1 MNVLKFGG
9 TSMGSPA
16 SIKNVVKIVKEKSE
30 SSRVLVVV
38 SAMSGM
44 TDELIRMAKMAE
56 NHDESYIQFYQQAEK
71 RHKETASSLLNGN
84 DIEKVFA
91 GIDEIFREL
100 GQSLRGV
107 FLLSELPEITNN
119 KIISTGE
126 YLSAWLLFNLIQE
139 IDIETRLID
148 SKEYIKGACDG
159 KLVQVDYESSY
170 GKIAKLKEFKSQVFV
185 APGFVA
191 SDSANKTITLGR
203 GGSDFSASLYAVGL
217 KAKNLEIWTDVNG
230 MYSADPRMVTS
241 AVPIEELSFNEAM
254 ELSHFGAKVIY
265 TPTMHPLLQY
275 KIDVLVKNTFEP
287 EHIGTRITHQP
298 VKGTKQIR
306 GLSSI
311 NKISLVSLSGCSMV
325 GITGISSRFF
335 TAMARERLNVI
346 MITQASSEH
355 SICIALK
362 DEDGAKAAE
371 TLGKEFSYE
380 ISVGMINKLTVE
392 NGFAIISLVGENM
405 INTKGICG
413 KAFSAIGRNGIN
425 IHAIAQGSSEISISF
440 VVQENYCRKALN
452 VLHEEF
458 FLSSSKTINLYIAGL
473 GNVGGKLVEIIRD
486 QQNYFEEKIG
496 ARLIV
501 KGISN
506 SRKMMF
512 NENGIDL
519 VNWKELLP
527 QGNVADI
534 ATFVHNIRQQNL
546 RNSVF
551 VDATASELISDYYE
565 ELLESHVNIVTCN
578 KIASSSA
585 FKRYKKLK
593 GLARANN
600 IRFLFESNVGAGLP
614 IINTIN
620 NMLASGDEII
630 SIEGVLSGSVN
641 FVMNE
646 FYGGK
651 TIRESVLLAM
661 KAGYTEPDPRVDLS
675 GVDVARKLLI
685 LSREAGY
692 QLEMEDIQ
700 IDKVLPQLCF
710 DAAGIEDFLEKL
722 FQIEKDMAEML
733 AKAKQK
739 GCKLRYIACYN
750 EQKASVSLQE
760 VNPESP
766 FFHIDGK
773 DNLVILKTKW
783 YFNQPLVIKGA
794 GAGAE
799 VTASGIMA
807 DIIQAVHAA
816 QAN

>member
-16 SIKNVVKIVKEKSE
+16 SIKNVVNILKDKCE
-30 SSRVLVVV
+30 SARVLVAV

-44 TDELIRMAKMAE
+44 TDELERMAKLAE
-56 NHDESYIQFYQQAEK
+56 NHDESYIELFQKAEK
-71 RHKETASSLLNGN
+71 RHKETANALLNGN
-84 DIEKVFA
+84 SINNVIS
-91 GIDEIFREL
+91 GIDDIFKEL
-100 GQSLRGV
+100 NQNLNGV
-107 FLLSELPEITNN
+107 FLLSELPVTTYN
-119 KIISTGE
+119 KIITTGE
-126 YLSAWLLFNLIQE
+126 YLSALLLYNLLKENGLDAVI
-139 IDIETRLID
+139 ID
-148 SKEYIKGACDG
+148 SKQYIIGSMDG
-159 KLVQVDYESSY
+159 KQVQVDYDITY
-170 GKIAKLKEFKSQVFV
+170 KKIIQLKDTKAQVFV

-191 SDSANKTITLGR
+191 SDVNNKTITLGR
-203 GGSDFSASLYAVGL
+203 GGSDFSASLFAVGL
-217 KAKNLEIWTDVNG
+217 KAKKLEIWTDVNG

-275 KIDVLVKNTFEP
+275 KIDVLVKNTLDP
-287 EHIGTRITHQP
+287 EHQGTRITHQP
-298 VKGTKQIR
+298 IKGNKQIR

-311 NKISLVSLSGCSMV
+311 QKITLVSLSGCSMV

-362 DEDGAKAAE
+362 DEDGPKAAE
-371 TLGKEFSYE
+371 TLGKEFAYE

-392 NGFAIISLVGENM
+392 TGYAIISLVGENM

-425 IHAIAQGSSEISISF
+425 IHAIAQGSSEISVSF
-440 VVQENYCRKALN
+440 VVQENYCKKALN

-458 FLSSSKTINLYIAGL
+458 FLSASKTINLYIAGL
-473 GNVGGKLVEIIRD
+473 GNVGGKLIEMIRS
-486 QQNYFEEKIG
+486 QQKYFEEKIG
-496 ARLIV
+496 ARLII
-501 KGISN
+501 KGITN
-506 SRKMMF
+506 SRKMLF
-512 NENGIDL
+512 DENGINL
-519 VNWKELLP
+519 ENWKNLLP
-527 QGNVADI
+527 QGNLADT

-551 VDATASELISDYYE
+551 VDATASELISNFYE
-565 ELLESHVNIVTCN
+565 ELLDSHVSVVTCN

-585 FKRYKKLK
+585 YVRYRKLK
-593 GLARANN
+593 DIAHANN

-646 FYGGK
+646 FYSGK
-651 TIRESVLLAM
+651 SIKESVLKAM
-661 KAGYTEPDPRVDLS
+661 EAGYTEPDPRIDLS

-692 QLEMEDIQ
+692 HLEMENIE
-700 IDKVLPQLCF
+700 IKKVLPSVCF
-710 DAAGIEDFLEKL
+710 ETQNVDGFLQKLSEIEGEMADLLEK
-722 FQIEKDMAEML
+722 
-733 AKAKQK
+733 AKLNN
-739 GCKLRYIACYN
+739 CRLRYIARYDQHN
-750 EQKASVSLQE
+750 ATVSLQE
-760 VNPESP
+760 VKPESP
-766 FFHIDGK
+766 FYHIDGK

-807 DIIQAVHAA
+807 DIIQAANAA